1 MTHPKLH
8 AGGCWPQ
15 NGRIL
20 TIYPFFSV
28 GVWKIMKYDGAIDA
42 RHNTDVNL
50 DIRVSRD
57 QNYSKFQE
65 VPPTVK
71 ILQEQNQYPPSIL

>member
-1 MTHPKLH
+1 
-8 AGGCWPQ
+8 
-15 NGRIL
+15 
-20 TIYPFFSV
+20 
-28 GVWKIMKYDGAIDA
+28 MKYDGAIDA